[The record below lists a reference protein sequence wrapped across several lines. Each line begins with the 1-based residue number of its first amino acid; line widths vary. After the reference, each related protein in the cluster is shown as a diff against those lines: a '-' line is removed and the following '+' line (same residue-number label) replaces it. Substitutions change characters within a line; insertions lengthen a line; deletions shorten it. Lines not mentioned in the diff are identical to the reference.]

1 MILVSTIRS
10 VLHLW
15 LRQDWSIVACRGGSV
30 PLPSRKSARRRVRTL
45 DAAWTFGTRA
55 RVAAIGTGKE
65 GCEGWSLRQR
75 HGRRRIANKKSFDL
89 LNEIADRLLHARK
102 ADPSKEDTGRIAKAG
117 KQVGS

>member
-1 MILVSTIRS
+1 MPPGPSGPEPEL
-10 VLHLW
+10 L
-15 LRQDWSIVACRGGSV
+15 
-30 PLPSRKSARRRVRTL
+30 PLGPVRKGV
-45 DAAWTFGTRA
+45 
-55 RVAAIGTGKE
+55 
-65 GCEGWSLRQR
+65 RQR